1 MKTSGI
7 WYVLAAGLMISA
19 LSIAMIGFTQMTSRV
34 EGMQRVLMP
43 GRAEIMLPA
52 GMSVLYA
59 EQRSIVNGKTYEVSE
74 AFPFRCGLDEKA
86 RKYTFV
92 TSTGKV
98 RYSLGDYAGRNAWD
112 VDVVEP
118 GKYTL
123 VCEGDQPFAMAIGQG
138 IGAWIVIAVIGL
150 FPFMGGIAIMVV
162 VFIKRRRQ
170 RRDATSQPAAEPP
183 RIPSA

>member
-1 MKTSGI
+1 MKTSRI
-7 WYVLAAGLMISA
+7 WYVVAAGMMVSA
-19 LSIAMIGFTQMTSRV
+19 LSIAIIGFTQMIARI

-43 GRAEIMLPA
+43 GRAEIWLPA

-59 EQRSIVNGKTYEVSE
+59 EQRSIVSGKSYEIGE

-86 RKYTFV
+86 RKHTFV

-98 RYSLGDYAGRNAWD
+98 RYSIGDYAGRNAWD

-123 VCEGDQPFAMAIGQG
+123 VCEADQPFAIAIGHG
-138 IGAWIVIAVIGL
+138 IGTWIAIAVISL
-150 FPFMGGIAIMVV
+150 FPFIGGIAILVV
-162 VFIKRRRQ
+162 VFVKRRRQ
-170 RRDATSQPAAEPP
+170 RRELEARRGS
-183 RIPSA
+183 